1 MTTADVEER
10 LAAGPGAGAAVAVTE
25 VGRQNKEVGTAR
37 KVCVGRFEEAEA
49 VRRRHACVPRRG
61 SRRRRRIEEP
71 STALWR
77 RRLIDR
83 EELERENDCGGCTLC
98 VWVSRNLERVQ
109 IIEPGACRGRP
120 VILRRDVVAKWRGG
134 GREATVDER

>member
-25 VGRQNKEVGTAR
+25 VGRQNKEVSTTR

-61 SRRRRRIEEP
+61 SRRR
-71 STALWR
+71 
-77 RRLIDR
+77 
-83 EELERENDCGGCTLC
+83 
-98 VWVSRNLERVQ
+98 
-109 IIEPGACRGRP
+109 
-120 VILRRDVVAKWRGG
+120 
-134 GREATVDER
+134 